1 MTVWVPPSDPR
12 IIDGP
17 VVQVKENVEVS
28 LRCESNGGKPAARVN
43 IHFAVVVVVVVV
55 EVNMYIKKKSV
66 VVSKAFVVIVLVKV
80 ENLKRV
86 LLVNLL
92 LLTLLLLWLLWY
104 DEQCP

>member
-43 IHFAVVVVVVVV
+43 IHFAVVVVVV
-55 EVNMYIKKKSV
+55 EVNMYIKRAWS
-66 VVSKAFVVIVLVKV
+66 S
-80 ENLKRV
+80 
-86 LLVNLL
+86 VNLL
-92 LLTLLLLWLLWY
+92 LLLF
-104 DEQCP
+104 